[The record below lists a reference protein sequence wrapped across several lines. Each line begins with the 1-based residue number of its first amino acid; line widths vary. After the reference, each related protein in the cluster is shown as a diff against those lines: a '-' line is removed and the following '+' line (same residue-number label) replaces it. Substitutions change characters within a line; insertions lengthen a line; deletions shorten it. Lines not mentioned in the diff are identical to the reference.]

1 MESGLFPS
9 NNPFASCFII
19 QLPLGFFTVYTPLP
33 LFEINT
39 LENTVLL
46 LHPTYFNMD
55 VENLKWTQQKQKILK
70 RALKNRI
77 SVYLLTHTS
86 DGGSQHTR

>member
-19 QLPLGFFTVYTPLP
+19 KLPLSFFIVYTPLP
-33 LFEINT
+33 LFEMNT
-39 LENTVLL
+39 LENTVCFALF

-55 VENLKWTQQKQKILK
+55 VENLKWTQQKQKI
-70 RALKNRI
+70 
-77 SVYLLTHTS
+77 
-86 DGGSQHTR
+86 

>member
-19 QLPLGFFTVYTPLP
+19 QLPLSFFTVYTPLP

-39 LENTVLL
+39 LENTVLF

-55 VENLKWTQQKQKILK
+55 VENLDTAKAENFKTCTEEQDQC
-70 RALKNRI
+70 
-77 SVYLLTHTS
+77 LLANTY
-86 DGGSQHTR
+86 Q